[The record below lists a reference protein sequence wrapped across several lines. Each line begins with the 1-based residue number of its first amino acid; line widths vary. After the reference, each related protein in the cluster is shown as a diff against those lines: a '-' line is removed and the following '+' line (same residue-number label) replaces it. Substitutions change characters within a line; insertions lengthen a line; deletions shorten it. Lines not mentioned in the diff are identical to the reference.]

1 MLSNLSSMD
10 TAITIKNLQVTYSG
24 ADKSALQIADLTI
37 PAGQCVVL
45 CGPSGSGK
53 SSLLKLLNG
62 LIPEYYPA
70 QVKGQVQI
78 GGQDI
83 RQSGVENLSYQV
95 ASVFQ
100 NPATQ
105 FFHTQVLHELV
116 FPCENQGLS
125 TEEIAAR
132 LQEVNS
138 LFQLEDFYD
147 QLIFQLSGGQK
158 QLIALAT
165 ATMQGSPILLLDEP
179 TANLDQEAVHKVQEA
194 LHKLKKEGKTII
206 IAEHLLAYLSDLAD
220 RYLYFQ
226 EGQLV
231 ADYPASDFLHRTEE
245 CRQDMGLRCYDA
257 EPYRQAI
264 AELASQ
270 FVSDQEG
277 LSVSNLSVS
286 PAGKFL
292 YQVEQLCLAPGQ
304 VVGLVGSNGSGKTSL
319 ANYLVGLAE
328 DKKASISWQGQ
339 ELTARKRLEKTAFVM
354 QDVHL
359 QLFAEKVRRE
369 LTLGQKDKQLDEELI
384 SRFRLADLLDRHPV
398 SLSGGEQ
405 QRVMIVAS
413 LLADKDILI
422 FDEPS
427 SGLDLAQMKELAR
440 ALALLK
446 KEQKLVL
453 LISHDEELLAT
464 VCDKIIDSK
473 QLKKGL

>member
-1 MLSNLSSMD
+1 MLSYLSSMD
-10 TAITIKNLQVTYSG
+10 TAITIENLQVTYSG
-24 ADKSALQIADLTI
+24 ANKPALQIADLTI

-70 QVKGQVQI
+70 QVQGQVQI

-83 RQSGVENLSYQV
+83 RQASVENLSYQV

-116 FPCENQGLS
+116 FPCENQGLT

-132 LQEVNS
+132 LAEVNS
-138 LFQLEDFYD
+138 LFRLESFYD
-147 QLIFQLSGGQK
+147 KPIFQLSGGQK

-179 TANLDQEAVHKVQEA
+179 TANLDQEAVHKVREA
-194 LHKLKKEGKTII
+194 LHELKKEGKTII

-264 AELASQ
+264 AEQASQ

-277 LSVSNLSVS
+277 LSVSNLTVS
-286 PAGKFL
+286 PAGQLL
-292 YQVEQLCLAPGQ
+292 YKIEHLCLKPGQ
-304 VVGLVGSNGSGKTSL
+304 VVGLVGPNGSGKTSL

-328 DKKASISWQGQ
+328 DKKACISWQGQ

-369 LTLGQKDKQLDEELI
+369 LTLGQKGKQLDEELI

-446 KEQKLVL
+446 KEKKLVL